1 MRFFCSKVSPAKSAI
16 FVIANLVLITSLGCS
31 KPSPTDTEQVG
42 KSQQLEPMTFQL
54 HWIPDAHQL
63 GFWVALD
70 KGFYK
75 EQGLDVKVQAG
86 GLDANPVKDV
96 LSGAAQIGQVGGIEQ
111 VVTAVSQDLPLKAI
125 GSIHRETPHALI
137 SLATNPITKPED
149 FKGKKIAVAYG
160 DTAEVLL
167 NTYLAKAH
175 IDKATI
181 KFEPFRFDLTPLMTG
196 QVDAITGFATA
207 QPATIEK
214 LGKKPVVLSYSS
226 LGVSSYGY
234 TLIASN
240 QTLQNNPKLIQRFND
255 ASREGWSYAFAH
267 PQESI
272 LLFKKRFGTN
282 VDVDLTTRELELIKP
297 LMTEKSDGKLSS
309 WQLDAGRVN
318 GVIQYLKEGSQ
329 IKASPSAQSV
339 YDNSYTQ

>member
-16 FVIANLVLITSLGCS
+16 FAIANLVLITSLGCS

-167 NTYLAKAH
+167 NTYLAKTH
-175 IDKATI
+175 IDKA
-181 KFEPFRFDLTPLMTG
+181 
-196 QVDAITGFATA
+196 GFATA

-255 ASREGWSYAFAH
+255 ASREGRSYAFAH